1 MLLVFLPIFILLKLI
16 IKKDELTS
24 MEFSKAKIKKGN
36 IFLIAYIVLIMAVL
50 ILLIIFIPRQ
60 HPTS

>member
-24 MEFSKAKIKKGN
+24 MEFSKAKIKNGN
-36 IFLIAYIVLIMAVL
+36 IFLIAYIVLTMAVL
-50 ILLIIFIPRQ
+50 ILLIIFIPTQ
-60 HPTS
+60 HPVS